1 MQRATICGKYLDFE
15 EELIEIL
22 KSQLNVKEI
31 VIEEEEELKVV
42 LDREITP
49 ELESEGYAREIARQV
64 QEFRK
69 KLGLSKKENIEL
81 YIATSDEFKEIIRS
95 KTDFIKLRTNSK
107 KLEFVATLQKE
118 KFKNT
123 VSFNIKDKRGEI
135 GIVIK

>member
-1 MQRATICGKYLDFE
+1 
-15 EELIEIL
+15 
-22 KSQLNVKEI
+22 
-31 VIEEEEELKVV
+31 
-42 LDREITP
+42 
-49 ELESEGYAREIARQV
+49 
-64 QEFRK
+64 
-69 KLGLSKKENIEL
+69 LSKKENIEL